1 MKYGY
6 FKSHTYQHNGG
17 LGEIYADL
25 RSAGAEVIYYDYYR
39 NSSPYWNR
47 LLKKLKEHDV
57 LYIDHLYDLD
67 IRQRDYIIVK
77 HLKKL
82 KELKVRVFIQDVGQV
97 FQEIDI
103 EKEKLPIIK
112 DKLLK
117 WRL

>member
-6 FKSHTYQHNGG
+6 FKSHAYQHNGG

-25 RSAGAEVIYYDYYR
+25 RRAGAEVIYYDYYR
-39 NSSPYWNR
+39 NSSPYWNM
-47 LLKKLKEHDV
+47 LLKKLKAYDV

-67 IRQRDYIIVK
+67 INQREHFIVK
-77 HLKKL
+77 QLKKL
-82 KELKVRVFIQDVGQV
+82 KELKVQVFIKNTNQV
-97 FQEIDI
+97 FLEIDI
-103 EKEKLPIIK
+103 ENDSLFIIK